1 LVAMRIGF
9 LKKES
14 LHGVKR
20 QKRLRPLILNHAAVA
35 VCQIDRETRWF
46 EEDLALFGS
55 MRQATESRYA
65 MEQELNLVIART
77 PNPVH
82 RPHAKKVSP
91 IEAQVAREAY
101 HRRKYIDKQ
110 EKLTP
115 LARTIIGEWP
125 VAKGEPAAEFEFLLF
140 SALSS
145 AVLRSRPT
153 SQPRA
158 TSASH
163 LGNPAA
169 VVCSRSCHCGVLH
182 RRGNGLA
189 TATGLPLRQG
199 TAKDRPNSARLSV
212 RSLPKGWSIRSS
224 C

>member
-1 LVAMRIGF
+1 MRIGF

-77 PNPVH
+77 PNPFH

-91 IEAQVAREAY
+91 IEARKDRSRGKPITDANISISRKSSPLSHAR
-101 HRRKYIDKQ
+101 
-110 EKLTP
+110 
-115 LARTIIGEWP
+115 
-125 VAKGEPAAEFEFLLF
+125 
-140 SALSS
+140 SS
-145 AVLRSRPT
+145 ASGRLRRENRRQNSSSSSSRP
-153 SQPRA
+153 
-158 TSASH
+158 
-163 LGNPAA
+163 
-169 VVCSRSCHCGVLH
+169 
-182 RRGNGLA
+182 
-189 TATGLPLRQG
+189 
-199 TAKDRPNSARLSV
+199 
-212 RSLPKGWSIRSS
+212 
-224 C
+224 